1 MHVKQK
7 KKVYIECKR
16 CSKNNW
22 DSSKFWGCPRGGC
35 EVEDKG
41 KIVIVK
47 TLNKNE

>member
-7 KKVYIECKR
+7 KKVYLECSK

-22 DSSKFWGCPRGGC
+22 DDPKFWGCPRGGC

-41 KIVIVK
+41 TIRITKELIK
-47 TLNKNE
+47 K